1 MNDTQSLRPSGLAHV
16 VFRTANIRSMVDF
29 WVSFLGADIVFQNDF
44 IVFLRY
50 DEEHHRV
57 AIINEDNIGPRSETT
72 AGFHHV
78 AFTYNSVAALFK
90 AYETRQKLGIQPTWC
105 VNHGPTT
112 SVYYKD
118 PDGNRI
124 ETQVDNYD
132 TVDEAN
138 QFMGSQ
144 LFAENPIGT
153 DIDPTEML
161 RRLAAGEDEKTLK
174 TRVEIGPRTQIPG
187 SA

>member
-1 MNDTQSLRPSGLAHV
+1 MSDTQTLRPSGLAHV
-16 VFRTANIRSMVDF
+16 VFRTADICAMVDF
-29 WVSFLGADIVFQNDF
+29 WAAFLGAEIVFQNDF
-44 IVFLRY
+44 IAFLRY

-57 AIINEDNIGPRSETT
+57 AIINEENIGPRSDTA

-78 AFTYNSVAALFK
+78 AFTYNSVAGLFK
-90 AYETRQKLGIQPTWC
+90 AYEVRQKLGIQPTWC

-124 ETQVDNYD
+124 ETQVDNYN
-132 TVDEAN
+132 TVEEAN
-138 QFMGSQ
+138 EFMGSR

-174 TRVEIGPRTQIPG
+174 TRVEIGPRTEIPS